1 VALRVAYETRDYQ
14 VILALVE
21 AGLGIAFVP
30 ESVLGRVSP
39 ARVEVRD
46 AVDARPVREI
56 FLVHHRR
63 PGKLVTEMAEL
74 LRRRSE

>member
-1 VALRVAYETRDYQ
+1 M
-14 VILALVE
+14 IPALVE
-21 AGLGIAFVP
+21 AGPGIAFVP
-30 ESVLGRVSP
+30 ESALGRADP

-63 PGKLVTEMAEL
+63 PGKPVTEMAERL
-74 LRRRSE
+74 SSPQ

>member
-1 VALRVAYETRDYQ
+1 
-14 VILALVE
+14 
-21 AGLGIAFVP
+21 
-30 ESVLGRVSP
+30 
-39 ARVEVRD
+39 VRD

>member
-1 VALRVAYETRDYQ
+1 VC
-14 VILALVE
+14 
-21 AGLGIAFVP
+21 
-30 ESVLGRVSP
+30 
-39 ARVEVRD
+39 D

-56 FLVHHRR
+56 FLVHHGR